1 MWSTTGKPRAG
12 VGRLGPR
19 YGCAMAGFSNVD
31 RSPCPEALVDFFD
44 AAALGQS
51 GIKHY
56 VAAAHAVRRP
66 LRPILDVGCG
76 AGHDVVL
83 LRSFGLSVV
92 GIDPSAAMLEAARAR
107 GALGDT
113 ATLVRAMGESLPFAA
128 GVFGGCRLER
138 VLMHVVSPRAVVQ
151 EVCRCVESGGLVTM
165 FEPDWLRFEVAS
177 DVLTKNAG
185 WISGAA
191 HPGIGGRLWE
201 LLEEAG
207 CEVLDQVEELSV
219 WRSLSTM
226 ERVAGFPACVER
238 AVVAGRV
245 TRGAA
250 EEWIQEQRRRDA
262 DGRFEAV
269 MPKVLIVAKSS

>member
-1 MWSTTGKPRAG
+1 
-12 VGRLGPR
+12 
-19 YGCAMAGFSNVD
+19 MATFSNVD
-31 RSPCPEALVDFFD
+31 RSVCPEALVEFLDS
-44 AAALGQS
+44 AALGQS
-51 GIKHY
+51 GMKHY

-66 LRPILDVGCG
+66 VQPILDVGCG

-83 LRSFGLSVV
+83 LRSFGLSIV
-92 GIDPSAAMLEAARAR
+92 GTDPSAAMLEAARER
-107 GALGDT
+107 GALGDS
-113 ATLVRAMGESLPFAA
+113 AALVRATGESLPFAA

-138 VLMHVVSPRAVVQ
+138 VLMHVASPGAVVQ
-151 EVCRCVESGGLVTM
+151 EVCQCLESGGLVTA

-177 DVLTKNAG
+177 DVLPKNAG
-185 WISGAA
+185 RISGAA

-207 CEVLDQVEELSV
+207 CEVLDRVEELSV
-219 WRSLSTM
+219 WRSLSTL

-245 TRGAA
+245 SPGAA
-250 EEWIQEQRRRDA
+250 EEWIQEQRGRDA

-269 MPKVLIVAKSS
+269 MPKVLIVAKRS